1 MSPARSGIDIGAPA
15 DGVWRLLTEF
25 RAWPE
30 WGPSVRGVE
39 SEAEAVA
46 AGVTGR
52 VRTALGVWLPF
63 VIEEFEEE
71 RYWDWSVAGLRAT
84 GHRVSPLSADRT
96 RVVFTVSRLYLPY
109 VPVLAWGLHRLKR
122 IAEADG

>member
-1 MSPARSGIDIGAPA
+1 MGPARSEIDIGAPA
-15 DGVWRLLTEF
+15 DRVWRLLTEF
-25 RAWPE
+25 RTWPE
-30 WGPSVRGVE
+30 WGPSVRGAE
-39 SEAEAVA
+39 SDAEAVA

-63 VIEEFEEE
+63 AIDRVEEG
-71 RYWDWSVAGLRAT
+71 RYWDWSVAGLRAN

-109 VPVLAWGLHRLKR
+109 VQVLSWGLRRLKR
-122 IAEADG
+122 IAEAG

>member
-1 MSPARSGIDIGAPA
+1 MSPARSGIDIHAPA
-15 DGVWRLLTEF
+15 DRVWGLLTEF
-25 RAWPE
+25 RAWPG

-46 AGVTGR
+46 PGVTGR
-52 VRTALGVWLPF
+52 VRTALGIWLPF
-63 VIEEFEEE
+63 EIEDFEEG

-109 VPVLAWGLHRLKR
+109 VPVLGWGLRRLKR
-122 IAEADG
+122 IAEADC